1 MTEMATEAPVVRTG
15 GPPWLAIG
23 VLGTVLVFAL
33 LGPFIA
39 PHEADAISLR
49 DAMTPPVWDAEGD
62 SRFLLGTDNLG
73 RDILSRIIAG
83 ARISVTIAAYAIVLS
98 GGIGAALGMIAGY
111 FGGWVDLVFQRLIE
125 IWSGMPTLY
134 LLIILASVVTPTFGW
149 LLGLM
154 LLFSWMTL
162 VGVVRAEVLRVWPQ
176 PVIRVDDLEEGTR
189 SKTTSWDRLMPILDQ
204 PEAGPPTPWRFCNR
218 PRRRAGLMLNTS
230 WA

>member
-111 FGGWVDLVFQRLIE
+111 FGGWSRIGLMRIVDAFLSFPSIFLMLTLAAFLKP
-125 IWSGMPTLY
+125 SPTMIT
-134 LLIILASVVTPTFGW
+134 LIIAVT
-149 LLGLM
+149 
-154 LLFSWMTL
+154 SWME
-162 VGVVRAEVLRVWPQ
+162 VARIVEAEVRGQSSRDFTAAARMVGAF
-176 PVIRVDDLEEGTR
+176 LE
-189 SKTTSWDRLMPILDQ
+189 
-204 PEAGPPTPWRFCNR
+204 PEDA
-218 PRRRAGLMLNTS
+218 
-230 WA
+230 